1 MQVTVD
7 DVVMPGDAVKL
18 DLPTNAREKIIIG
31 PGLRRDGDTIYAS
44 KSGVLKKRA
53 PAIYYVDSY
62 QRRYIPSR
70 GEDVVGVVVQKAGDI
85 FKVDIG
91 GSDLA
96 SLSYLAFEGTSK
108 KNRPDVHVGDA
119 VFAKLLV
126 ASKDT
131 EPELV
136 CVDSHGKKGK
146 LGVLDPS
153 GMLLTCSLSL
163 VRKIRNPDN
172 PFLNEFAKEQAY
184 EIAIGMNGKV
194 WIRAKSVKETIAL
207 ANAVLA
213 AEFTPHNEMR
223 SLCSNISKIVLESS

>member
-1 MQVTVD
+1 MVT
-7 DVVMPGDAVKL
+7 
-18 DLPTNAREKIIIG
+18 
-31 PGLRRDGDTIYAS
+31 
-44 KSGVLKKRA
+44 
-53 PAIYYVDSY
+53 
-62 QRRYIPSR
+62 
-70 GEDVVGVVVQKAGDI
+70 QKVGDI

-108 KNRPDVHVGDA
+108 KNRPDVQVGDA

-126 ASKDT
+126 ASKDM

-172 PFLNEFAKEQAY
+172 PFLSEFSKEQAY
-184 EIAIGMNGKV
+184 ELAIGMNGKV
-194 WIRAKSVKETIAL
+194 WIRSRSVKETVAL
-207 ANAVLA
+207 ANAILA
-213 AEFTPHNEMR
+213 AEFTPYNQMR
-223 SLCSNISKIVLESS
+223 ALCSSISQIALECS